1 MIKQL
6 SIFVENKA
14 GRLAEITAEL
24 AKAGVDIRALS
35 VADTTNFG
43 ILRLIVD
50 KPDEAER
57 ILREA
62 GLTVSLTGVIAVGI
76 PDQPGGFAAAMPGAR
91 RCLDRHRIH
100 VRFYFPGRGTRLRH
114 PAGGRQCRRCSG
126 SREKRH
132 PVVGRRQGIFHVT
145 LQTPAA
151 LETTG
156 ETGAVCAGLPCS
168 FLSRPASPQKGVED
182 ERLMMFRQNS
192 GAAASCTLSLVWMVT
207 RLRFSGKKTRP
218 VFPLSH
224 SGLRRIGH
232 KSVFL

>member
-50 KPDEAER
+50 KPPDEAER

-76 PDQPGGFAAAMPGAR
+76 PDQPGGFAAAMRAR
-91 RCLDRHRIH
+91 ADASIDSEYMSAFISRDE
-100 VRFYFPGRGTRLRH
+100 GRACVILRVEDN
-114 PAGGRQCRRCSG
+114 AAA
-126 SREKRH
+126 
-132 PVVGRRQGIFHVT
+132 V
-145 LQTPAA
+145 AA
-151 LETTG
+151 LEKNGIQLLG
-156 ETGAVCAGLPCS
+156 EDKVYS
-168 FLSRPASPQKGVED
+168 
-182 ERLMMFRQNS
+182 M
-192 GAAASCTLSLVWMVT
+192 
-207 RLRFSGKKTRP
+207 
-218 VFPLSH
+218 
-224 SGLRRIGH
+224 
-232 KSVFL
+232 